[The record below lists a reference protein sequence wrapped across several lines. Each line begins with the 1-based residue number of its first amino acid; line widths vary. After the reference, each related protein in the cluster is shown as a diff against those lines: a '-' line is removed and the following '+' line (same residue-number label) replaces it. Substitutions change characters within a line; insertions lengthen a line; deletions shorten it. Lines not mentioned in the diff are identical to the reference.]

1 MSEETRKT
9 DAREKKKEGSKAAA
23 VAAGILLGAAA
34 GVAIGLLA
42 APKSGKDTRADLKEK
57 AEKAAESTY
66 KKVRIIGNALL
77 ETAVLIKDELKAH
90 SKKDENPLEE
100 FVVSHS
106 EASVSFSDIPEKA
119 GEIPE
124 ADDEAILE

>member
-9 DAREKKKEGSKAAA
+9 DAREKKKEGSKAVA

-42 APKSGKDTRADLKEK
+42 APKSGKETRDDLKEK
-57 AEKAAESTY
+57 AEKAAENTY
-66 KKVRIIGNALL
+66 KKARIVGNALL
-77 ETAVLIKDELKAH
+77 ETVTLIKEELKAH
-90 SKKDENPLEE
+90 SKKDENPIAE
-100 FVVSHS
+100 FVVSHL

>member
-42 APKSGKDTRADLKEK
+42 APKSGKDTRDDLKEK

-66 KKVRIIGNALL
+66 KKARIIGNALL
-77 ETAVLIKDELKAH
+77 ETAALIKDELKAH